1 MTNILFKLYDLEIK
15 NKYIIE
21 EKDISI
27 HNLHGALKNEQ
38 KLKAKLHDK
47 NNENNQV
54 LAELQVTRQ
63 KINNMEKQS
72 KDLENVKIERDFL

>member
-47 NNENNQV
+47 NNENN
-54 LAELQVTRQ
+54 
-63 KINNMEKQS
+63 
-72 KDLENVKIERDFL
+72 